1 MDNIIYFIKSTL
13 SSEMAT
19 SGFPLIY
26 KGEMNHQIMR
36 SFAFMANRKIAEKNL
51 PTSIRKRVFH
61 VMIECLQNITKHS
74 DDYDENDRQIGNGLF
89 IVGQNKDSF
98 YIVTGNLVKNEK
110 IKSLEDKL
118 TAVNQADPKVLKQ
131 LFLKQMM
138 EGNLNEK
145 GGAGLG
151 LIDIARK
158 SGKKL
163 FYHFVPYDNHR
174 HYFLLAVSVSMELNA
189 DKDNDEKN
197 GNSED

>member
-13 SSEMAT
+13 SSDMAS

-36 SFAFMANRKIAEKNL
+36 SFAFMANRKIAEKNI
-51 PTSIRKRVFH
+51 PTPIRKKVFH

-74 DDYDENDRQIGNGLF
+74 DDFDEKEKQIGNGLF
-89 IVGQNKDSF
+89 VVGQNKDSF
-98 YIVTGNLVKNEK
+98 YVVTGNLIGNEK
-110 IKSLEDKL
+110 IKVLEDRINLLNNADKEKL
-118 TAVNQADPKVLKQ
+118 KE

-138 EGNLNEK
+138 EGVLTEK

-158 SGKKL
+158 SGRKL

-174 HYFLLAVSVSMELNA
+174 HFFLLVVTIPI
-189 DKDNDEKN
+189 
-197 GNSED
+197 NSSEEDGGSN

>member
-1 MDNIIYFIKSTL
+1 
-13 SSEMAT
+13 MAS

-36 SFAFMANRKIAEKNL
+36 SFAFMANRKIAEKNI
-51 PTSIRKRVFH
+51 PTPIRKKVFH

-74 DDYDENDRQIGNGLF
+74 DDFDEKEKQIGNGLF
-89 IVGQNKDSF
+89 VVGQNKDSF
-98 YIVTGNLVKNEK
+98 YVVTGNLIGNEK
-110 IKSLEDKL
+110 IKVLEDRINLLNNADKEKL
-118 TAVNQADPKVLKQ
+118 KE

-138 EGNLNEK
+138 EGVLTEK

-158 SGKKL
+158 SGRKL

-174 HYFLLAVSVSMELNA
+174 HFFLLVVTIPI
-189 DKDNDEKN
+189 
-197 GNSED
+197 NSSEEDGGSN